1 MDELM
6 KITNVWFRRIAL
18 GLGGAV
24 VTAAFVAGSAS
35 ARATATEEASATYK
49 SKCAMCHG
57 QQAEKKFDA
66 TIADDDLV
74 QIVLKGKKAEK
85 PPNMP
90 GYEEKGMTADQA
102 KALVT
107 FMKSLKQ

>member
-1 MDELM
+1 M
-6 KITNVWFRRIAL
+6 KLANKWLQRAAL
-18 GLGGAV
+18 SAGAAVMATGLLLGA
-24 VTAAFVAGSAS
+24 AP
-35 ARATATEEASATYK
+35 ARATNEDDAATTYK
-49 SKCAMCHG
+49 GKCQMCHG
-57 QQAEKKFDA
+57 PKADKKFDA
-66 TIADDDLV
+66 TMADDDLV

-90 GYEEKGMTADQA
+90 AYEEKGMTADQA